1 MPSSVHFSAID
12 PDLLATIGVHE
23 ARLLNPTRAVYANRD
38 LDLGQIKMVGF
49 DMDYT
54 LAIYRKLP
62 MEQLQYDLT
71 VQRLVTRLGYP
82 SEIKDLAYDPSFIL
96 RGLTVDKRNGHLL
109 KTDTHG
115 RVGNC
120 FHGRRRLQAAE
131 VERIYRNA
139 KIRLASA
146 TFSSVDTLFALPEVC
161 LYANLVD
168 FFETRLARGEP
179 IEPLALPPDHETP
192 NIGGLDTWK
201 LFDDVRNAIDDIHR
215 DGTLKSIIMSDIG
228 TYVVDDEGLALTL
241 HKLRSAGKR
250 LFLLTNS
257 YWRYTDALMT
267 FLLDGKLKEY
277 GNWRAYFDIVV
288 VGGRKPRFF
297 TDREP
302 FAVLDLQ
309 QTQMGEPP
317 PLVGEAQTDRFERGN
332 IYQGGNIEAFER
344 MAECAGEE
352 ILYVGDHIFGDIL
365 RSKKDS
371 RWRTALIVEELEHE
385 IANHL
390 LRSREL
396 ERLSELDARRHALDE
411 AIGYQRALL
420 SHLEITLQESA
431 VRKLSARVVE
441 RVEESSKRLRR
452 EIDQAK
458 RLLRALDKEGST
470 LQADIERNFNP
481 SWGRLLKEKNEL
493 SRFGGQVAFY
503 ADTYT
508 SRVSNFLQY
517 SPVHY
522 FRAPRERMSH
532 DRLISESQRL
542 IGDAPEA
549 PPAHAAEGV
558 PLAE

>member
-1 MPSSVHFSAID
+1 MQTPVEFTPVD
-12 PDLLATIGVHE
+12 PDLLEAIGAHQ
-23 ARLLNPTRAVYANRD
+23 AALLNPARAVYANRD
-38 LDLGQIKMVGF
+38 LDLSHIKLVGF

-71 VQRLVTRLGYP
+71 VERLVERHGYP
-82 SEIKDLAYDPSFIL
+82 PEIRNLAYDPTFIL

-115 RVGNC
+115 RVGRC
-120 FHGRRRLQAAE
+120 FHGRRRLGAE
-131 VERIYRNA
+131 EIERIYRNA
-139 KIRLASA
+139 KIRLQSA
-146 TFSSVDTLFALPEVC
+146 TFASVDTLFALPEAC

-168 FFETRLARGEP
+168 YFEDRFRAGTSVA
-179 IEPLALPPDHETP
+179 PLELPPNHQTP
-192 NIGGLDTWK
+192 NLGNIDTWK
-201 LFDDVRNAIDDIHR
+201 LFDDVRTSIDDIHR
-215 DGTLKSIIMSDIG
+215 DGTLKSIIMAELAAYI
-228 TYVVDDEGLALTL
+228 VDDEGLALTL

-250 LFLLTNS
+250 LFVLTNS
-257 YWRYTDALMT
+257 YWPYTDALMS

-277 GNWRAYFDIVV
+277 SSWRAYFDIIV

-297 TDREP
+297 TEREP
-302 FAVLDLQ
+302 FLELDVAREGAQ
-309 QTQMGEPP
+309 GQ
-317 PLVGEAQTDRFERGN
+317 PLVVGEARADRFERGH

-344 MAECAGEE
+344 MAQCAGEE

-390 LRSREL
+390 TWSRDL
-396 ERLSELDARRHALDE
+396 DGLIALDAKRHALDE
-411 AIGYQRALL
+411 SIGYQRALL
-420 SHLEITLQESA
+420 SHIDMSLQEA
-431 VRKLSARVVE
+431 VDRGIAETMAQRL
-441 RVEESSKRLRR
+441 EEAAKRLRK

-458 RLLRALDKEGST
+458 RLLKALDKDALE
-470 LQADIERNFNP
+470 LQREIERRFNP
-481 SWGRLLKEKNEL
+481 WWGRLLKENNEL

-522 FRAPRERMSH
+522 FRAPRELMSH
-532 DRLISESQRL
+532 DRVLMESHLLSQVLSEES
-542 IGDAPEA
+542 AK
-549 PPAHAAEGV
+549 AAE
-558 PLAE
+558 